1 LESGRRESTTVPTQA
16 LFMLNSAFV
25 TRESLSFARRL
36 LAAKDE
42 SDTQKIKQAYQ
53 LTLNRPPTGREI
65 SRAKKFIAQYESAYL
80 QSPPV
85 EVAEDQPPVMA
96 TAVPVDGNA
105 KPVASKVKPADVNP
119 DDIDTSDV
127 AVVEVVAQPKNA
139 PEAAWTGF
147 IQSLYASA
155 EFRFVR

>member
-1 LESGRRESTTVPTQA
+1 ESGRRESTTVPTQA

-96 TAVPVDGNA
+96 TAGPTDGNA
-105 KPVASKVKPADVNP
+105 KPVDSKVKPADVNP